1 MPEEFNRIYMHLLED
16 DGHGKPFCDD
26 DDSMDE
32 VLLLASQAYESHYAE
47 EHQIGVSDRPS
58 SSHSSAVPEVVLV
71 KQTSPSC
78 FIPKVNNCTEV
89 NSEANDTSANTTRF
103 ASPKSSKSVEEV
115 RKSAIPKKTRQNT
128 EWTERTWHSWAKQ
141 RIEKLSPEELEK
153 GYELDT
159 KFANMNVASMNYWL
173 RKFIL
178 EVRSMNGKE
187 YSPDSLYQVC
197 CGLHRSLKDNH
208 RSEVNI
214 FDDAELAEFCG
225 VLDGQLKALNRT
237 GKYVEKKKAS
247 IITTKM
253 EERLWESGLLGD
265 HNPKVLLDTLVYLI
279 GLNFALRS

>member
-1 MPEEFNRIYMHLLED
+1 M
-16 DGHGKPFCDD
+16 
-26 DDSMDE
+26 
-32 VLLLASQAYESHYAE
+32 
-47 EHQIGVSDRPS
+47 
-58 SSHSSAVPEVVLV
+58 
-71 KQTSPSC
+71 
-78 FIPKVNNCTEV
+78 
-89 NSEANDTSANTTRF
+89 
-103 ASPKSSKSVEEV
+103 
-115 RKSAIPKKTRQNT
+115 
-128 EWTERTWHSWAKQ
+128 
-141 RIEKLSPEELEK
+141 EKLSPEELEK

-178 EVRSMNGKE
+178 EVRSVNGKE

-214 FDDAELAEFCG
+214 FDDAELAEFRG

-247 IITTKM
+247 IITTEM

-279 GLNFALRS
+279 GLNFALRSGEEHRRLRHNPSQISVINEEGKTPYIVYTEDISKTNQGGLKPKNLY